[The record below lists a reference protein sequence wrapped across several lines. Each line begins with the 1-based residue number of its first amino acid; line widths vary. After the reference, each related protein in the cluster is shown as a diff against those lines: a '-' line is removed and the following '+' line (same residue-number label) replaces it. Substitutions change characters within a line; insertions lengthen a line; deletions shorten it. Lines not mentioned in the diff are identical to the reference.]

1 MRRLQTTALWCAVAL
16 CPLSVAQEKETAMV
30 TNRSAPPATV
40 VPILIYDDVSS
51 AIDWLCS
58 SFGFEERL
66 RAPGR
71 DGTIIHAQLAVDE
84 GAVMLGKA
92 GGPFTAHAD
101 KPNQYVHVTVTD
113 VAVHFARALAH
124 GAEIVEP
131 PTTMPFGE
139 RQYTAKDHAGH
150 WWTFSQ
156 HVADVAPED
165 WGAVPAT
172 HAR

>member
-1 MRRLQTTALWCAVAL
+1 
-16 CPLSVAQEKETAMV
+16 MV
-30 TNRSAPPATV
+30 TNRSAPAATV
-40 VPILIYDDVSS
+40 VPILIYDDVSR
-51 AIDWLCS
+51 AIDWLCR

-71 DGTIIHAQLAVDE
+71 DGAIVHAQLAIGD

-92 GGPFTAHAD
+92 GGPYTAHVD
-101 KPNQYVHVTVTD
+101 KPNQYVHVTVAD
-113 VAVHFARALAH
+113 VAVHFERARAN
-124 GAEIVEP
+124 GAEIVEA

-156 HVADVAPED
+156 HVADIAPEA
-165 WGAVPAT
+165 WGAIPAT
-172 HAR
+172 RER

>member
-1 MRRLQTTALWCAVAL
+1 
-16 CPLSVAQEKETAMV
+16 MV
-30 TNRSAPPATV
+30 TNRSAPTATV
-40 VPILIYDDVSS
+40 VPILIYADVSG
-51 AIDWLCS
+51 AIDWLTR

-71 DGTIIHAQLAVDE
+71 DGGIGHAQLVIGD

-92 GGPFTAHAD
+92 GGPFSANLD
-101 KPNQYVHVTVTD
+101 KPNQYVHVTVPD
-113 VAVHFARALAH
+113 VAAHFERARAN

-131 PTTMPFGE
+131 LTTMPFGE

-156 HVADVAPED
+156 HVADIAPEA
-165 WGAVPAT
+165 WGAIPAT
-172 HAR
+172 HVR